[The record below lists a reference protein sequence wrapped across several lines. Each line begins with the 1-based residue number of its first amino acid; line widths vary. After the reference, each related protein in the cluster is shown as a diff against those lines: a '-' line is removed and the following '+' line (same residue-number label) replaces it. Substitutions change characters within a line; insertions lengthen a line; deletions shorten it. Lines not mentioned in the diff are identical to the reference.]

1 MNLIEKI
8 RAARQVNVHIDGL
21 GFTVRRPTDME
32 MAKLKTDAV
41 RQGFSDA
48 DVLRKYV
55 VDWKGVQEIH
65 LIPGGSPV
73 DVPFE
78 ADLFMEW
85 VSDRP
90 DCWTPLVDAILEAYR
105 AHEDKRMESEKKTDV
120 G

>member
-8 RAARQVNVHIDGL
+8 RAARQVNVEIDGNS
-21 GFTVRRPTDME
+21 FTVRRPTDME

-41 RQGFSDA
+41 RQGFSDS

-55 VDWKGVQEIH
+55 VDWHGVQEIH

-85 VSDRP
+85 VADKP
-90 DCWTPLVDAILEAYR
+90 ECWSPLVDAILNAYR
-105 AHEDKRMESEKKTDV
+105 AHEEARIELEKKTNA